1 MDVFLLSP
9 NDAAKALCISLKTL
23 EAMRLRGT
31 GPTYI
36 KVSSRRIAYRRSD
49 LEAFIKG
56 RAFQSTSQYGQAA

>member
-1 MDVFLLSP
+1 MSEPLLNALS
-9 NDAAKALCISLKTL
+9 AARYLTLSIKTL

-36 KVSSRRIAYRRSD
+36 QISRRRIAYRRSD
-49 LEAFIKG
+49 LDAFIEG